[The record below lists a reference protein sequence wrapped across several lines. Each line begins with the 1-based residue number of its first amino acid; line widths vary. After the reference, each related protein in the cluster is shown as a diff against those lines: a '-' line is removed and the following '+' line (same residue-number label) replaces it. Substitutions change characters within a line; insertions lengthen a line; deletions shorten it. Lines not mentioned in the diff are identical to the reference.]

1 MVVAAIYGF
10 PYLDG
15 SIFKSVELK
24 LLFHGLLLVITTQ
37 LNAQDLKPYEQGIP
51 NTSVK
56 FKMVPIP
63 AGKFTMGSTY
73 AEIGRDNDEGPQKV
87 VELSS
92 FWMGAYEVTF
102 EEWDAFFKNMDVPQT
117 KAIAVDAVSRPTA
130 QYIDLT
136 WGMGRDG
143 KQPTNSMSQAAAIM
157 YCKWLYNQT
166 GVFYRLPTEAEWE
179 YACRAGTTTAYP
191 FGNDPAALKEY
202 GFFKDNS
209 GGKFHRVGQLKPNA
223 WGLYDMLGNL
233 SEWTLDQ
240 YDPAQYEKLADNK
253 KNPLTPPGP
262 RYPRVVR
269 GGSYTDEAKESRCAN
284 RISSLA
290 DWNKR
295 DPQIPKSRWWLT
307 DGMSVGFRL
316 LRPHQQ
322 PSKEEI
328 EKFFA
333 QYLK

>member
-1 MVVAAIYGF
+1 M
-10 PYLDG
+10 
-15 SIFKSVELK
+15 S
-24 LLFHGLLLVITTQ
+24 
-37 LNAQDLKPYEQGIP
+37 
-51 NTSVK
+51 
-56 FKMVPIP
+56 
-63 AGKFTMGSTY
+63 
-73 AEIGRDNDEGPQKV
+73 
-87 VELSS
+87 
-92 FWMGAYEVTF
+92 AYEVTF
-102 EEWDAFFKNMDVPQT
+102 DEWDAFFKNMDVPQT

-136 WGMGRDG
+136 WGMGREG

-179 YACRAGTTTAYP
+179 YACRAGTSTAYP
-191 FGNDPAALKEY
+191 FGNDPAALAEY
-202 GFFKDNS
+202 GFFKNNS
-209 GGKFHRVGQLKPNA
+209 GAKFHRVGQLKANA

-240 YDPAQYEKLADNK
+240 YDPAQYQKLADNA
-253 KNPLTPPGP
+253 KNPLTAPGP

-269 GGSYTDEAKESRCAN
+269 GGSYTDEAKDCRCAN
-284 RISSLA
+284 RVSSLA

-307 DGMSVGFRL
+307 DGMTVGFRL
-316 LRPHQQ
+316 VRPNQQ

>member
-1 MVVAAIYGF
+1 LKSRFAIASF
-10 PYLDG
+10 FIFH
-15 SIFKSVELK
+15 SI
-24 LLFHGLLLVITTQ
+24 
-37 LNAQDLKPYEQGIP
+37 LNAQDFKTYEQAIP
-51 NTSVK
+51 NTDIK
-56 FKMVPIP
+56 FKMVPIK
-63 AGKFTMGSTY
+63 AGSFTMGSPYSET
-73 AEIGRDNDEGPQKV
+73 GREEDEGPEKK
-87 VELSS
+87 VELSA

-102 EEWDAFFKNMDVPQT
+102 AEWDAFFRNMEIPQT
-117 KAIAVDAVSRPTA
+117 KAIAIDAVSRPTA

-143 KQPTNSMSQAAAIM
+143 KNPTNSMSQSATIM
-157 YCKWLYNQT
+157 YCKWLYTQT
-166 GVFYRLPTEAEWE
+166 GVFYRIPTEAEWE
-179 YACRAGTTTAYP
+179 YACRAGATTAFP
-191 FGNDPAALKEY
+191 FGNDPSALKEY
-202 GFFKDNS
+202 AYTKDNS
-209 GGKFHRVGQLKPNA
+209 GNKFHKVGQLKPNA

-240 YDPAQYEKLADNK
+240 YDPKSYEKLADK
-253 KNPLTPPGP
+253 AKNPVTPPAT

-269 GGSYTDEAKESRCAN
+269 GGSYLTEATESRCAN
-284 RISSLA
+284 RIPAVA

-307 DGMSVGFRL
+307 DGMGVGFRL
-316 LRPHQQ
+316 LRPVQQ

>member
-1 MVVAAIYGF
+1 M
-10 PYLDG
+10 
-15 SIFKSVELK
+15 K
-24 LLFHGLLLVITTQ
+24 LFFYVLLLIVAGH
-37 LNAQDLKPYEQGIP
+37 LNAQDLKPYEQSIP
-51 NTSVK
+51 STTLK

-63 AGKFTMGSTY
+63 GGKFTMGSNY
-73 AEIGRDNDEGPQKV
+73 AETGRDEDEGPQKV
-87 VELSS
+87 VELSA

-143 KQPTNSMSQAAAIM
+143 NQPTNSMSQAATIM

-179 YACRAGTTTAYP
+179 YACRAGTSTAYP
-191 FGNDPAALKEY
+191 FGNDPAALKEF

-209 GGKFHRVGQLKPNA
+209 GGKFHRVGQLKANA

-240 YDPAQYEKLADNK
+240 YDPGQYQKLADNA
-253 KNPLTPPGP
+253 KNPITAPGP

-269 GGSYTDEAKESRCAN
+269 GGSYADEAKDSRCAN
-284 RISSLA
+284 RVSSLA

-307 DGMSVGFRL
+307 DGMTVGFRL
-316 LRPHQQ
+316 VRPHQQ

>member
-1 MVVAAIYGF
+1 MNG
-10 PYLDG
+10 YLP
-15 SIFKSVELK
+15 FHRLK
-24 LLFHGLLLVITTQ
+24 LFITILASALYTVVT
-37 LNAQDLKPYEQGIP
+37 AQDFTPYEQDIP
-51 NTSVK
+51 GTGVT

-63 AGKFTMGSTY
+63 PGSFS
-73 AEIGRDNDEGPQKV
+73 IGSPYSEVGREDDEGPQHKV
-87 VELSS
+87 QLSG

-102 EEWDAFFKNMDVPQT
+102 AEWDAFFKNMDVPQT
-117 KAIAVDAVSRPTA
+117 KAIAIDAVSRPTA

-143 KQPTNSMSQAAAIM
+143 KQPTNSMSQAATIM
-157 YCKWLYNQT
+157 YCKWLYTQT

-179 YACRAGTTTAYP
+179 YACRAGSTTS
-191 FGNDPAALKEY
+191 FGYGDDPAVLAKHGY
-202 GFFKDNS
+202 FKDNS
-209 GGKFHRVGQLKPNA
+209 GGKFHKVGQLKPNQ

-240 YDPAQYEKLADNK
+240 YDPAAYGKLTDNAN
-253 KNPLTPPGP
+253 NPLLPPGP

-269 GGSYTDEAKESRCAN
+269 GGNYLSEAKESRCAN
-284 RISSLA
+284 RTSAVS

-307 DGMSVGFRL
+307 DGMTVGFRL
-316 LRPHQQ
+316 VRPAQQ
-322 PSKEEI
+322 PSKEDI